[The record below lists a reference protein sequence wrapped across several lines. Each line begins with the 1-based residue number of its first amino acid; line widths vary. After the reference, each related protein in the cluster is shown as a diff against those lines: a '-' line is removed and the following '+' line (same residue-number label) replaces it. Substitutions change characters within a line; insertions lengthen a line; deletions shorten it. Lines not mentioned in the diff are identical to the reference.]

1 MAKYRAD
8 GSIEFLGR
16 CDNQVK
22 FRGYRIEL
30 GEIESVLNQHP
41 AVKDVVVVVRR
52 DATEEESRADNSKSE
67 IENPK
72 LTPRLVAYVVPNE
85 EQASINELRGVLKK
99 NLPEYMMPSSF
110 VVLEVLPLTSNGKAD
125 RNKLP
130 PPDGTRPPLTRE
142 FVPPRTEIEELIIQ
156 TWREVLKIEDLGIHD
171 NFFELGGHSLL
182 ATQIVARLQ
191 EAFNKNVPIRVLFD
205 APTIAELAQEV
216 ETIIHDGC
224 GPDLP
229 PIVPIPRVR
238 PMPLSMN
245 QEHLWHLDRI
255 MPGTHFFNMPFV
267 YQLSGDLNVKAL
279 ERTVK
284 EIVRRHEALRTIFR
298 EVEGKLVQIV
308 KDGSD
313 FQLQI
318 TELRGRSQD
327 DASQA
332 SAEHILKERSVPF
345 NLATAPPVRVRLLR
359 LTERESLFLV
369 TMHHIISDY
378 WSMRVF
384 SGELVKLYEVFAK
397 GSPSPLPEPRIQFGD
412 YAYWE
417 RRLLDDGHFH
427 DQGIYW
433 KKQISAVR
441 SEIDTATKRDSE
453 FLSEYT
459 RQSIDIGVGL
469 LTQIRHLA
477 IQESCTPF
485 LVVASAVIVLLYFT
499 LGEPDVRIGTLVA
512 NRRNRETENVIG
524 HFVNTVVL
532 RTCVSLDDTFA
543 KS

>member
-1 MAKYRAD
+1 MTVTNRAGLFESTRADGEEKFLRNPFNKNPESRLYHTGDVAKYRAD

-41 AVKDVVVVVRR
+41 AVKDAVVVVRR
-52 DATEEESRADNSKSE
+52 DVTEEESRADNSKSE

-216 ETIIHDGC
+216 ETIVHDGC

-359 LTERESLFLV
+359 LTERVSLFLV

-384 SGELVKLYEVFAK
+384 SGELTNSFGVREGKPIAITGTK
-397 GSPSPLPEPRIQFGD
+397 NPIWGPSL
-412 YAYWE
+412 WS

-433 KKQISAVR
+433 KKQISAV
-441 SEIDTATKRDSE
+441 
-453 FLSEYT
+453 
-459 RQSIDIGVGL
+459 
-469 LTQIRHLA
+469 QIR
-477 IQESCTPF
+477 INTRPPKGI
-485 LVVASAVIVLLYFT
+485 ASFC
-499 LGEPDVRIGTLVA
+499 PNTLVSPSISVWA
-512 NRRNRETENVIG
+512 Y
-524 HFVNTVVL
+524 
-532 RTCVSLDDTFA
+532 
-543 KS
+543 